1 MRSEASTAVPAV
13 KITAAQHAPEGHS
26 AGESSTYS
34 PDRPLRIRVAARHK
48 SVLKPG
54 PMPSSSKPFA
64 SIAIIGNTRDARVV
78 ETLQI
83 LAAHLHSRARRIL
96 VDAATDVDYNGV
108 PVERFPEADLSGL
121 VDLMVAVG
129 GDGSM
134 LHAARLAAPRNVP
147 VLGIN
152 RGRLGF
158 LADITPNDLA
168 PHVDAIL
175 AGRYFADRRAMLL
188 ATLSSEGVPDRHCHG
203 LNDVVLQK
211 WQTGRIL
218 DFETYIDDRYVNTHG
233 GDGLVIATATGS
245 TAYALSCGGPI
256 LYPGL
261 DAVVLAPICPHTLS
275 DRPIVVR
282 SDSVIEVRLL
292 ERPDSNAQVT
302 CDGVSLGALSQGDR
316 LIVRP
321 GQSRVTLLH
330 PADHDYYR
338 LLRSKLR
345 WGRGDR
351 TSPYQTP
358 E

>member
-1 MRSEASTAVPAV
+1 MPE
-13 KITAAQHAPEGHS
+13 AAQPFQ
-26 AGESSTYS
+26 T
-34 PDRPLRIRVAARHK
+34 VAI
-48 SVLKPG
+48 V
-54 PMPSSSKPFA
+54 
-64 SIAIIGNTRDARVV
+64 GNTRDSRVV
-78 ETLQI
+78 ETLQV
-83 LAAHLHSRARRIL
+83 LAAHLQSRARRVL
-96 VDAATDVDYNGV
+96 VDEVTEVAYAGAH
-108 PVERFPEADLSGL
+108 VERLPEAELSS
-121 VDLMVAVG
+121 VADLMVAVG

-134 LHAARLAAPRNVP
+134 LHAARLAAPRGIP

-158 LADITPNDLA
+158 LADISPTELTTR
-168 PHVDAIL
+168 VDEIL
-175 AGRYFADRRAMLL
+175 AGQFFSDRRAMLD
-188 ATLSSEGVPDRHCHG
+188 ASLSSAGASDRHCNA

-218 DFETYIDDRYVNTHG
+218 DFETWIDGRYVNTHG

-282 SDSVIEVRLL
+282 STSVIEVRLL

-302 CDGVSLGALSQGDR
+302 CDGVSLGALSPGDR
-316 LIVRP
+316 LIVTP
-321 GQSRVTLLH
+321 AQGSVTLLH

-338 LLRSKLR
+338 ILRSKLR

-351 TSPYQTP
+351 TTPYQTS

>member
-1 MRSEASTAVPAV
+1 MPASP
-13 KITAAQHAPEGHS
+13 Q
-26 AGESSTYS
+26 
-34 PDRPLRIRVAARHK
+34 
-48 SVLKPG
+48 
-54 PMPSSSKPFA
+54 PFQ

-96 VDAATDVDYNGV
+96 VDAATDVDYNGI
-108 PVERFPEADLSGL
+108 PVQRFAEAELSAS

-168 PHVDAIL
+168 PHVDEIL
-175 AGRYFADRRAMLL
+175 AGRYVSDRRAMLQ
-188 ATLSSEGVPDRHCHG
+188 ATLSSSGIPDRHCNG

-218 DFETYIDDRYVNTHG
+218 DFETYIDGRYVNTHG

-275 DRPIVVR
+275 DRPIVVC
-282 SDSVIEVRLL
+282 SSSVIEVRLL

-321 GQSRVTLLH
+321 GQATVTLLH

-338 LLRSKLR
+338 ILRSKLR

-351 TSPYQTP
+351 TSPYQTS

>member
-1 MRSEASTAVPAV
+1 MPA
-13 KITAAQHAPEGHS
+13 APE
-26 AGESSTYS
+26 
-34 PDRPLRIRVAARHK
+34 
-48 SVLKPG
+48 
-54 PMPSSSKPFA
+54 PFQT
-64 SIAIIGNTRDARVV
+64 IAIIGNTRDARVV
-78 ETLQI
+78 ESLQV
-83 LAAHLHSRARRIL
+83 LAVHLQSRGRRVL
-96 VDAATDVDYNGV
+96 VDAATSVDYREVTVRRLAESELCGA
-108 PVERFPEADLSGL
+108 ADLL
-121 VDLMVAVG
+121 VAVG

-134 LHAARLAAPRNVP
+134 LHAARLAAPRGIP

-158 LADITPNDLA
+158 LADIGPTELTTR
-168 PHVDAIL
+168 VDEIL
-175 AGRYFADRRAMLL
+175 AGRYVCDRRAMLQ
-188 ATLSSEGVPDRHCHG
+188 ATLSSPGVPDRHCSG

-218 DFETYIDDRYVNTHG
+218 DFETYIDGRYVNTHG

-282 SDSVIEVRLL
+282 STSVIEVRLL
-292 ERPDSNAQVT
+292 DRPDSNGQVT

-316 LIVRP
+316 LIVQP
-321 GQSRVTLLH
+321 APANVTLLH

-338 LLRSKLR
+338 TLRSKLR

-351 TSPYQTP
+351 TSPYQTS